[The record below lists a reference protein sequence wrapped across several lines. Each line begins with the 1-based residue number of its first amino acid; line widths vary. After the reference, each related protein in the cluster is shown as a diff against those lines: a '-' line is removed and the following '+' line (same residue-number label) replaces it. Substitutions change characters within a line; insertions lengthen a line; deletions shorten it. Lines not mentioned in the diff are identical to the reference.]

1 MNAYA
6 TPVLLG
12 GSQFK
17 MMAPALYDQVARA
30 SNWPFGAAL
39 AFVLMVATVL
49 LTLAS
54 TLVLKRRTTRD

>member
-1 MNAYA
+1 
-6 TPVLLG
+6 
-12 GSQFK
+12 